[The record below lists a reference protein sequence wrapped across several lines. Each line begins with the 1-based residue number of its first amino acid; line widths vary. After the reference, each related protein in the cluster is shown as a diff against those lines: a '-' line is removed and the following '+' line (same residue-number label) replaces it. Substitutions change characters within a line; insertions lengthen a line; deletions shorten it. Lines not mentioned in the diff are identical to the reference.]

1 MFIYPY
7 YNFQLKELKMNE
19 FIKKH
24 FLKIIGI
31 IVGGIAG
38 FAYYHFVGCAS
49 GTCPITSNP
58 YMTTGYGAL
67 LGYLLFDMFKTKEN
81 GKI

>member
-7 YNFQLKELKMNE
+7 YNFQLKELEMKE